1 MKKRIFVA
9 YSTKQENVAKELQNG
24 LKRNFDVFLW
34 KEAKW
39 SGGTLL
45 DNIIDE
51 IHRCEYGLALLSCD
65 DECHA
70 ADETSWLP
78 RNNVAL
84 ELGYFFSHYPPAC
97 IAIVAI
103 KEPDGRIP
111 SIPSD
116 LRGWLNI
123 ELSSSKSAKSIK
135 EACDKISARFQRK
148 EAEIILS
155 VSPRGSVKR
164 GFNVLKIE
172 DALLRWG
179 NFEGDFSCVNP
190 SWKLEQSQAAWLQAH
205 AVRYR
210 NPKFLS
216 ASYVIDIDR
225 GRDASASN
233 GKARVS
239 NDTDDLRGIVEFADL
254 LIGQFSD
261 LAPIIEKKMR
271 IHIRPGVRSQ
281 LTSFVGTL
289 DGTQRGFLFVRPYNN
304 DRTVLEARSPVD
316 VVGMSDHVR
325 NLIAGKEHFT
335 LSEARA
341 LKDRLVHGSVKR
353 TV

>member
-1 MKKRIFVA
+1 M
-9 YSTKQENVAKELQNG
+9 
-24 LKRNFDVFLW
+24 DV
-34 KEAKW
+34 
-39 SGGTLL
+39 GGTEVERFR
-45 DNIIDE
+45 DGPVDE
-51 IHRCEYGLALLSCD
+51 RYGRSVVIQV
-65 DECHA
+65 E
-70 ADETSWLP
+70 
-78 RNNVAL
+78 
-84 ELGYFFSHYPPAC
+84 
-97 IAIVAI
+97 
-103 KEPDGRIP
+103 DGRVVLG
-111 SIPSD
+111 
-116 LRGWLNI
+116 LRG
-123 ELSSSKSAKSIK
+123 
-135 EACDKISARFQRK
+135 ARDD
-148 EAEIILS
+148 
-155 VSPRGSVKR
+155 
-164 GFNVLKIE
+164 VL
-172 DALLRWG
+172 
-179 NFEGDFSCVNP
+179 
-190 SWKLEQSQAAWLQAH
+190 
-205 AVRYR
+205 
-210 NPKFLS
+210 
-216 ASYVIDIDR
+216 DIDR

-239 NDTDDLRGIVEFADL
+239 NDTDDLRGIVEFADI

-304 DRTVLEARSPVD
+304 DRTVLEAGSPVD